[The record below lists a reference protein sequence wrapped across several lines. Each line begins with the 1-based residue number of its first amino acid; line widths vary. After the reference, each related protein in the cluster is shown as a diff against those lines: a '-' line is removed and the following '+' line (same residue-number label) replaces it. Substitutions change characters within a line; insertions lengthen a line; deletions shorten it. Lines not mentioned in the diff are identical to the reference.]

1 LILFVCRHLYL
12 RFDLHKLDV
21 KTRKK
26 SEQMKKTRTHSFSV
40 LFWGQKTRKNKR
52 NEFPIY
58 VRITVNGKRAELSTH
73 RFVAEGDW
81 DAKSQRVKPRANNAV
96 QINSYL
102 DMMRGRIQEIF
113 NALIVSD
120 DNNLTASKIKEVLIG
135 AEIKPKVLHKTIMQ
149 AFEYHNL
156 KILEEVVIGK
166 VVKKTHERYI
176 ITKNKVQNF
185 MKHQYK
191 VDDMPLPEMRL
202 RFVTEFEHYLLTKEK
217 LQSNTAHKYI
227 KNLKKIMN
235 MSVGLDWIPSNPF
248 NNFRCS
254 YASPEREVLT
264 QQELNLIM
272 NKHLDIPRLEE
283 VRDVFIFCCYT
294 GFAYSDVY
302 KFERH
307 ALALGID
314 GEYWLS
320 TNRQKTGTRESVPL
334 LPIALEII
342 QKYRDHEYCIEHNKL
357 LPVNSNQR
365 FNSYLKELAD
375 ICGIKKKITT
385 HIARHTFATT
395 VTLANGVPIET
406 VSSMLGHN
414 SIRTTQIY
422 AKVVEKKVS
431 EDMQLLKEKL
441 FGAIQAPTQERKIG

>member
-1 LILFVCRHLYL
+1 MKNQKFNAKPWLM
-12 RFDLHKLDV
+12 
-21 KTRKK
+21 K
-26 SEQMKKTRTHSFSV
+26 SKVQDGYAIVYIR
-40 LFWGQKTRKNKR
+40 
-52 NEFPIY
+52 IY
-58 VRITVNGKRAELSTH
+58 VNASRAEISTLQK
-73 RFVAEGDW
+73 VKITDW
-81 DAKSQRVKPRANNAV
+81 CIKTNRVKRSCQEATRLNSIIDRMVGQLKKHFLFFEAMDEIANAT
-96 QINSYL
+96 
-102 DMMRGRIQEIF
+102 M
-113 NALIVSD
+113 
-120 DNNLTASKIKEVLIG
+120 IKDKFVG
-135 AEIKPKVLHKTIMQ
+135 KDKKDKAPAHKTILE
-149 AFEYHNL
+149 AFAYHNL
-156 KILEEVVIGK
+156 KIEEQVNIGK
-166 VVKKTHERYI
+166 VAPKTLTRYKT
-176 ITKNKVQNF
+176 TKDKVEAF

-191 VDDMPLPEMRL
+191 KADMPLPELRL
-202 RFVTEFEHYLLTKEK
+202 RFVTEFEHYLLTIDK

-254 YASPEREVLT
+254 YTSPERQVLT
-264 QQELNLIM
+264 QEELNLIM
-272 NKHLDIPRLEE
+272 NKDIHIERLAE

-294 GFAYSDVY
+294 GFAYSDAY
-302 KFERH
+302 KFERD
-307 ALALGID
+307 ALTKGID

-342 QKYRDHEYCIEHNKL
+342 QKYRDHDYCKEYNKL

-365 FNSYLKELAD
+365 YNAYLKELAD

-431 EDMQLLKEKL
+431 EDMLLLKAKL
-441 FGAIQAPTQERKIG
+441 FGKTQPEQVERKFG

>member
-1 LILFVCRHLYL
+1 
-12 RFDLHKLDV
+12 
-21 KTRKK
+21 
-26 SEQMKKTRTHSFSV
+26 MKKTRTESFSV
-40 LFWGQKTRKNKR
+40 LFWGQKTRKNSR

-58 VRITVNGKRAELSTH
+58 LRITVNGKRAELSTH
-73 RFVAEGDW
+73 RFVDEQSW
-81 DAKSQRVKPRANNAV
+81 DAKSQKVKPRAKNAIQV
-96 QINSYL
+96 NSYL
-102 DMMRGRIQEIF
+102 DMVRGRVQEIF
-113 NALIVSD
+113 NSLIVSEEEIS
-120 DNNLTASKIKEVLIG
+120 AAKIKEVLTG
-135 AEIKPKVLHKTIMQ
+135 QEVKPKIIHKTILE
-149 AFEYHNL
+149 AFDYHNL
-156 KILEEVVIGK
+156 KIEEQVKIGK
-166 VVKKTHERYI
+166 VVKKTHTRYI
-176 ITKNKVQNF
+176 TTKAKVERF

-191 VDDMPLPEMRL
+191 KKDMPLPEMRL
-202 RFVTEFEHYLLTKEK
+202 RFVTEFEHYLLTVDK

-254 YASPEREVLT
+254 YSSPEREILT
-264 QQELNLIM
+264 QEELNLIM
-272 NKHLDIPRLEE
+272 KKDIDIQRLDE

-294 GFAYSDVY
+294 CFAYSDVY
-302 KFERH
+302 KFERD
-307 ALALGID
+307 ALTIGID

-334 LPIALEII
+334 LPIALDII
-342 QKYRDHEYCIEHNKL
+342 HKYRDHYYCKEYNKL

-365 FNSYLKELAD
+365 YNSYLKELAD

-431 EDMQLLKEKL
+431 EDMQLLKAKL
-441 FGAIQAPTQERKIG
+441 FGAVQKDKEERKIG